1 MLGYHV
7 DAELSRIKGRTHC
20 RGRRAQRNPRK
31 REKTD
36 ESVNSKLVGAGL
48 AAWIVLEILSFALV
62 VRAVG
67 LLAAIALAIGASL
80 LGLSDVKRLLDFL
93 RTRVAAKAK
102 GESGAVADGA
112 MLDAAMQ
119 ALASILLILPGFASD
134 FVGLA
139 LKSPSVRQNLARR
152 LRSRSKAAD
161 PRLIDLDPREWRREA
176 RRPRRSVAK

>member
-1 MLGYHV
+1 M
-7 DAELSRIKGRTHC
+7 
-20 RGRRAQRNPRK
+20 
-31 REKTD
+31 
-36 ESVNSKLVGAGL
+36 NSKLIGAAL

-67 LLAAIALAIGASL
+67 LLVAIALAIGASL

-93 RTRVAAKAK
+93 RARVAAKAK
-102 GESGAVADGA
+102 GDSGVMVDGA
-112 MLDAAMQ
+112 MLDGAMQ

-139 LKSPSVRQNLARR
+139 LKSPSVRENVARR
-152 LRSRSKAAD
+152 LRARSGVAD

-176 RRPRRSVAK
+176 RSAGGRPRRGAAKQER

>member
-1 MLGYHV
+1 M
-7 DAELSRIKGRTHC
+7 
-20 RGRRAQRNPRK
+20 
-31 REKTD
+31 
-36 ESVNSKLVGAGL
+36 NSKLIGAAL

-67 LLAAIALAIGASL
+67 LLVAIALAIGASL

-93 RTRVAAKAK
+93 RARVAAKAK
-102 GESGAVADGA
+102 GESGVMVDGA
-112 MLDAAMQ
+112 MLDGAMQ

-139 LKSPSVRQNLARR
+139 LKSPSVRENVARR
-152 LRSRSKAAD
+152 LRARSGVAD

-176 RRPRRSVAK
+176 RSAGGKPRRSAAKQER

>member
-1 MLGYHV
+1 M
-7 DAELSRIKGRTHC
+7 
-20 RGRRAQRNPRK
+20 
-31 REKTD
+31 
-36 ESVNSKLVGAGL
+36 NSKLIGAAL

-67 LLAAIALAIGASL
+67 LLVAIALAIGASL

-93 RTRVAAKAK
+93 RARVAAKAK
-102 GESGAVADGA
+102 GGGGVMADGA
-112 MLDAAMQ
+112 MLDGAMQ

-139 LKSPSVRQNLARR
+139 LKSPSVRENVARR
-152 LRSRSKAAD
+152 LRARSGVAD

-176 RRPRRSVAK
+176 RRPRRSAAKQEQ